1 MKIRYCV
8 SLLLLC
14 AATIFSKSTTVKAED
29 KYYKF
34 LEKYFT
40 IEEKYKSKWGQQDGF
55 TYLCEKKDNTV
66 TIVGIPMDKKKVV
79 VPAKINGKKVVKIS
93 IMPAFDWAANE
104 EYRNEFYGEHEDV
117 PIPKVEYLSIPK
129 TVKVID
135 CYEGGWLNEGYC
147 KGMQSFLQNLK
158 KFNVASGN
166 KWYRSYKGVLYTKNG
181 KKLITVP
188 RKYTAKTV
196 KVKKGTTKIADSAF
210 SFCTNIK
217 KVILPD
223 TVKVIEQN
231 AFVRCSLNYI
241 RMPRRLKILEVTAFR
256 SSALKKITVYGK
268 VELDETFKYCKK
280 LKTVVLKKGVKELG
294 ELVFHECPKLRSVT
308 VPKGIKN
315 LGWNIDS
322 IFYYRG
328 LKCNLSNI
336 TIKTPKNSEMY
347 KERKFLKKRYKKD
360 SGWWDKVCT
369 DLPEIRLKSRISMKN
384 W

>member
-93 IMPAFDWAANE
+93 IMPVFDWAANE

-196 KVKKGTTKIADSAF
+196 KVKKGTTKIAESAF
-210 SFCTNIK
+210 SFCTNFK
-217 KVILPD
+217 
-223 TVKVIEQN
+223 KVIEQN
-231 AFVRCSLNYI
+231 AFECCSLNYI
-241 RMPRRLKILEVTAFR
+241 RMPRKLKELGSYAFYN
-256 SSALKKITVYGK
+256 SALKKITVYGK
-268 VELDETFKYCKK
+268 VELNQTFSDCKK
-280 LKTVVLKKGVKELG
+280 LKTVVLKEGVKELG
-294 ELVFHECPKLRSVT
+294 EYVFIHCPKLRSVT
-308 VPKGIKN
+308 VPKSVKGLVCIYDN
-315 LGWNIDS
+315 

-328 LKCNLSNI
+328 LKCNLSKL

-347 KERKFLKKRYKKD
+347 RYRKFWKKRYKI
-360 SGWWDKVCT
+360 KVKV
-369 DLPEIRLKSRISMKN
+369 IK
-384 W
+384 

>member
-1 MKIRYCV
+1 M
-8 SLLLLC
+8 
-14 AATIFSKSTTVKAED
+14 
-29 KYYKF
+29 
-34 LEKYFT
+34 
-40 IEEKYKSKWGQQDGF
+40 
-55 TYLCEKKDNTV
+55 
-66 TIVGIPMDKKKVV
+66 
-79 VPAKINGKKVVKIS
+79 
-93 IMPAFDWAANE
+93 
-104 EYRNEFYGEHEDV
+104 H
-117 PIPKVEYLSIPK
+117 
-129 TVKVID
+129 
-135 CYEGGWLNEGYC
+135 
-147 KGMQSFLQNLK
+147 LK

-166 KWYRSYKGVLYTKNG
+166 RWYRSYKGILYTKNG

-231 AFVRCSLNYI
+231 AFVCCSLNYI
-241 RMPRRLKILEVTAFR
+241 RMPRKLKELGVTAFR
-256 SSALKKITVYGK
+256 NSALKKITVYGK

-328 LKCNLSNI
+328 LKCNLSKI

-347 KERKFLKKRYKKD
+347 KERKFLKKRYKI
-360 SGWWDKVCT
+360 KVKV
-369 DLPEIRLKSRISMKN
+369 IK
-384 W
+384 

>member
-1 MKIRYCV
+1 MDLR
-8 SLLLLC
+8 
-14 AATIFSKSTTVKAED
+14 IFV
-29 KYYKF
+29 
-34 LEKYFT
+34 
-40 IEEKYKSKWGQQDGF
+40 
-55 TYLCEKKDNTV
+55 KKDNTV

-196 KVKKGTTKIADSAF
+196 KVKKGTTKIADS
-210 SFCTNIK
+210 
-217 KVILPD
+217 
-223 TVKVIEQN
+223 
-231 AFVRCSLNYI
+231 SLNYI

-268 VELDETFKYCKK
+268 VELNETFTGCKK
-280 LKTVVLKKGVKELG
+280 LKTVVLKEGVKKLG
-294 ELVFHECPKLRSVT
+294 EYVFTNCPKLRSVT

-315 LGWNIDS
+315 LWLYIDS

-347 KERKFLKKRYKKD
+347 KERKFLKKRYKI
-360 SGWWDKVCT
+360 KVKV
-369 DLPEIRLKSRISMKN
+369 IK
-384 W
+384 

>member
-1 MKIRYCV
+1 MITMKIRYCV

-196 KVKKGTTKIADSAF
+196 KVKKGTTKIADFAF

-231 AFVRCSLNYI
+231 AFVCCSLNYI

-268 VELDETFKYCKK
+268 VELNETFTGCKK
-280 LKTVVLKKGVKELG
+280 LKTVVLKEGVKKLG
-294 ELVFHECPKLRSVT
+294 EYVFTNCPKLRSVT

-315 LGWNIDS
+315 LWLYIDS

-347 KERKFLKKRYKKD
+347 KERKFLKKRYKI
-360 SGWWDKVCT
+360 KVKV
-369 DLPEIRLKSRISMKN
+369 IK
-384 W
+384 

>member
-1 MKIRYCV
+1 MDLR
-8 SLLLLC
+8 
-14 AATIFSKSTTVKAED
+14 IFVK
-29 KYYKF
+29 
-34 LEKYFT
+34 
-40 IEEKYKSKWGQQDGF
+40 
-55 TYLCEKKDNTV
+55 KKDNTV

-196 KVKKGTTKIADSAF
+196 KSKKG
-210 SFCTNIK
+210 N
-217 KVILPD
+217 
-223 TVKVIEQN
+223 N
-231 AFVRCSLNYI
+231 
-241 RMPRRLKILEVTAFR
+241 
-256 SSALKKITVYGK
+256 
-268 VELDETFKYCKK
+268 
-280 LKTVVLKKGVKELG
+280 
-294 ELVFHECPKLRSVT
+294 
-308 VPKGIKN
+308 
-315 LGWNIDS
+315 
-322 IFYYRG
+322 
-328 LKCNLSNI
+328 
-336 TIKTPKNSEMY
+336 
-347 KERKFLKKRYKKD
+347 KD
-360 SGWWDKVCT
+360 SRFRVF
-369 DLPEIRLKSRISMKN
+369 LLHQH
-384 W
+384 

>member
-1 MKIRYCV
+1 MITMKIRYCV

-241 RMPRRLKILEVTAFR
+241 RMPRRLKELGGSAFHE
-256 SSALKKITVYGK
+256 SALKKITVYGK
-268 VELDETFKYCKK
+268 VELNGTFKYCKK
-280 LKTVVLKKGVKELG
+280 LKTVVLKEGVKELG
-294 ELVFHECPKLRSVT
+294 ELVFHQCPKLRSVT
-308 VPKGIKN
+308 VPKSVKSLVCIYDN
-315 LGWNIDS
+315 

-328 LKCNLSNI
+328 LKCNLSKL

-347 KERKFLKKRYKKD
+347 RYRKFWKKQYKI
-360 SGWWDKVCT
+360 KVKV
-369 DLPEIRLKSRISMKN
+369 IK
-384 W
+384 